1 MAGPT
6 WEDANA
12 AYLGAALDW
21 LRELLTAAAET
32 STPDPPESVAVA
44 SPAGPPWWDWPDGGM
59 TPALEMLIERF
70 ELSRFESLLLLL
82 CAAMEL
88 DPATAARCAR
98 ASGDPLATAPTFALA
113 LRILPDG
120 SWDVVSPHGPLR
132 FWRLIEVTTTHGL
145 PLTQAPLRADERIV
159 NFIKGLNGLDE
170 RLSHVTRRLPH
181 RLGER
186 LTVTHEQA
194 VAAVL
199 SAWREPPADGRL
211 PIVELVGADSRTR
224 RQLAAAAADRAGL
237 ELLELPVGRLPTG
250 AADIAELL
258 RLVDRESMLLPLA
271 FYLDLAD
278 EHRGGPTET
287 VLADAV
293 APIVVGSYEPWPV
306 SERRTRI
313 VDAHRPM
320 VAEQRLLWL
329 EAIGADQDLLAGR
342 LADNFDLDPV
352 TIRDCAA
359 QAQHDRNSGRVRTT
373 GQVGADE
380 TSQALW
386 EACRDQTRPRLSTLA
401 RRIEPGHRWSD
412 LVLPEGELR
421 TLHQLADQVR
431 GRPVV
436 LREWALRAV
445 GARGLGI
452 TALFAGQSGT
462 GKTLAAEVLAAE
474 LNLALYRVDLSGVVS
489 KYIGETE
496 RNLRLVFDAAEEGGA
511 LLFFDEADALFGKR
525 TEVRDSHDRYANI
538 EVNYL
543 LQRMEDYRG
552 LAILATNRRSSLD
565 SAFLRRLRYVVTF
578 PFPSAA
584 ERHALWIR
592 AFPTEAPVE
601 SLDLAFLS
609 DLPVTGGMIR
619 NIALNA
625 MFCAAGRGET
635 VDMPLVLD
643 MARSEFGKL
652 ELPMAD
658 HMFTPLGVRP

>member
-1 MAGPT
+1 MAVQT
-6 WEDANA
+6 WEQANA
-12 AYLGAALDW
+12 AYLGAGLDW
-21 LRELLTAAAET
+21 LRDVLTAAAET
-32 STPDPPESVAVA
+32 SASDPTESVAVA
-44 SPAGPPWWDWPDGGM
+44 SSPAGPPWWDWPDDDGM
-59 TPALEMLIERF
+59 TPALELLVDRF

-88 DPATAARCAR
+88 DPATGARCAR
-98 ASGDPLATAPTFALA
+98 ASGDALATAPTFALA
-113 LRILPDG
+113 LRVLPDG
-120 SWDVVSPHGPLR
+120 SWDVVSPHRPLR
-132 FWRLIEVTTTHGL
+132 FWRLIEVATGQGL

-170 RLSHVTRRLPH
+170 RLGHLTRRLPH
-181 RLGER
+181 RLGQD
-186 LTVTHEQA
+186 LTDTHEQA
-194 VAAVL
+194 VTQVL
-199 SAWREPPADGRL
+199 SAWRESPADGRS
-211 PIVELVGADSRTR
+211 PIVELVGADPRTR

-250 AADIAELL
+250 AADVAELL
-258 RLVDRESMLLPLA
+258 RLLDRESALLPLA
-271 FYLDLAD
+271 FYLDLA
-278 EHRGGPTET
+278 EQHREGPAET

-293 APIVVGSYEPWPV
+293 APVLVGAYEPWPV

-313 VDAHRPM
+313 VDAHRPT
-320 VAEQRLLWL
+320 VAEQRMLWL
-329 EAIGADQDLLAGR
+329 ELIGADQEVVAGR

-359 QAQHDRNSGRVRTT
+359 QAEHNHTSGP
-373 GQVGADE
+373 VGADR
-380 TSQALW
+380 TSRALW
-386 EACRDQTRPRLSTLA
+386 DACRDQTRPRLSTLA
-401 RRIEPGHRWSD
+401 RRIEPDHGWSD

-431 GRPVV
+431 GRPIV
-436 LREWALRAV
+436 LREWALRAA

-462 GKTLAAEVLAAE
+462 GKTLAAEVLASE

-552 LAILATNRRSSLD
+552 LAILATNRRGSLD

-592 AFPTEAPVE
+592 AFPIEAPVE
-601 SLDLAFLS
+601 NLDLARLS

-635 VDMPLVLD
+635 VDMPLVMD

-658 HMFTPLGVRP
+658 HIFTPQGVFR